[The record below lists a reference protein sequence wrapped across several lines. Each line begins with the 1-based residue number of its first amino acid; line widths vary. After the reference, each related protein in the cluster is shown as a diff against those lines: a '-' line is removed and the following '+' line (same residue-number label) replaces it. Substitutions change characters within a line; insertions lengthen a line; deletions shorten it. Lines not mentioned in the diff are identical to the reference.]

1 MKMIGRY
8 NEKNN
13 YIIIIII
20 LSFLKI
26 LHDIENKQD

>member
-13 YIIIIII
+13 SIIIVI

-26 LHDIENKQD
+26 LHNIENKQG

>member
-13 YIIIIII
+13 SIIIVIF
-20 LSFLKI
+20 SFLKI
-26 LHDIENKQD
+26 LHTIENKQD

>member
-13 YIIIIII
+13 YNIIVI
-20 LSFLKI
+20 LSFLNI
-26 LHDIENKQD
+26 LLDIENKQD

>member
-13 YIIIIII
+13 SISIIIF
-20 LSFLKI
+20 SFFKI
-26 LHDIENKQD
+26 LHNRENKQD

>member
-1 MKMIGRY
+1 MKMIGSY

-13 YIIIIII
+13 YIIII

>member
-13 YIIIIII
+13 YLIIVI

-26 LHDIENKQD
+26 LHEIENKQD

>member
-8 NEKNN
+8 NEKDN
-13 YIIIIII
+13 YTIIVI

-26 LHDIENKQD
+26 LHEIENK

>member
-13 YIIIIII
+13 SIIIVIF
-20 LSFLKI
+20 SFLKI
-26 LHDIENKQD
+26 LHNIENKQD

>member
-13 YIIIIII
+13 YDIIVIF
-20 LSFLKI
+20 SFFKI
-26 LHDIENKQD
+26 LQDIENKQD

>member
-13 YIIIIII
+13 SIIIVIF
-20 LSFLKI
+20 SFLKI
-26 LHDIENKQD
+26 LYNIENKYD